1 MFLPLL
7 SPPTRLTPPPLPE
20 NRASPRPSDRSQGAL
35 DAMPGSTP
43 RVPGGRDWVGSAI
56 GQASPD
62 IAFSQGDGR
71 WVDRAPDL
79 KAISEPLMHFE
90 RAAGWEAA
98 RPASFREGH
107 RGPELPSQPG
117 TDRTQVGKGPLLRG
131 EGYTPGHWGA
141 SVSWSRGGVVPPPS
155 GRGRQGGDEC
165 AGPQGQRAAAHARP
179 PRPAWA
185 PRTSGQLTLLPP
197 RGRLFTAR
205 YQGQPAL
212 HPFPGP

>member
-1 MFLPLL
+1 M
-7 SPPTRLTPPPLPE
+7 
-20 NRASPRPSDRSQGAL
+20 
-35 DAMPGSTP
+35 
-43 RVPGGRDWVGSAI
+43 
-56 GQASPD
+56 
-62 IAFSQGDGR
+62 
-71 WVDRAPDL
+71 
-79 KAISEPLMHFE
+79 
-90 RAAGWEAA
+90 
-98 RPASFREGH
+98 
-107 RGPELPSQPG
+107 
-117 TDRTQVGKGPLLRG
+117 GKGPLLRG

-185 PRTSGQLTLLPP
+185 PRAPGQLTLLPH

-212 HPFPGP
+212 HPFPGPETMHSENDLNFPTRDRAGPLPHRGHGATWLAVEARSTARDSAQGSPPTTKNYPDKMPTVQGEKPRPKLSALAASSVPHPRVQPPLGHLAPTPAGAAPGPLSTLPTLG